1 MDFWEFDGIWL
12 RGTAE
17 FATLLPR
24 SITHVERTI
33 VSHIMNLSCSS
44 RSVSNDVKSKSNWI
58 KSQDSDGGNRKIAA
72 PASSS

>member
-17 FATLLPR
+17 FATLHASLVPR
-24 SITHVERTI
+24 PI